1 VNKRIVLLPGDGI
14 GPEVVAQ
21 CVKALRAV
29 EKKFGL
35 SFDTEECLIGG
46 AALDATGEALP
57 AATLAACRKADAV
70 LLGAVGGPK
79 WDKSPVRPE
88 SGLLAIRKEL
98 NLFANLRPARV
109 LPELAELSALHPRA
123 VEKGVNLLV
132 VRELTGDVYFG
143 LPAGEERREGR
154 RVAFNTMIY
163 SEDEVRRIAR
173 VAFSTA
179 RSRRG
184 RVCSVDKSNVLHVGR
199 LWRDV
204 VEETHRDYPDTEL
217 THMYVDNC
225 AMQLVVNP
233 AQFDVILTGN
243 LFGDIL
249 SDEAAAVTGSLGM
262 LPSASLSGAP
272 KDGGIGLYEP
282 VHGSAPD
289 IAGLDRANPFAAI
302 LSLAMM
308 LRLTLGLPEAADA
321 VEKSV
326 RAVFRAGR
334 RTADTAA
341 ASRKGPILG
350 CNEAGDLTAAGI

>member
-21 CVKALRAV
+21 CVKVLRAI

-35 SFDTEECLIGG
+35 SFDAEEALIGG
-46 AALDATGEALP
+46 AAIDATGDPLP
-57 AATLAACRKADAV
+57 EATLAACRKADAV

-79 WDKSPVRPE
+79 WDGTPRRPE
-88 SGLLAIRKEL
+88 AGLLDIRKHL
-98 NLFANLRPARV
+98 NLFANLRPAIV
-109 LPELAELSALHPRA
+109 LPELAALSALHPRS
-123 VEKGVNLLV
+123 VEKGVDMLV

-154 RVAFNTMIY
+154 RVAVNTMVY
-163 SEDEVRRIAR
+163 DEDEVRRIAR
-173 VAFSTA
+173 VAFSAA
-179 RSRRG
+179 RRRRK

-199 LWRDV
+199 LWRAV
-204 VEETHRDYPDTEL
+204 VEETHREYRDVEL

-225 AMQLVVNP
+225 AMQIVVNP

-272 KDGGIGLYEP
+272 EDGGMGLYEP

-289 IAGLDRANPFAAI
+289 IAGRDKANPFAAI

-321 VEKSV
+321 VEKAV
-326 RAVFRAGR
+326 RAVLRAGR

-341 ASRKGPILG
+341 AGFTGKILG
-350 CNEAGDLTAAGI
+350 CDETGDLVAAGI